1 MFREA
6 LLATGRE
13 AHDETTYLLMSLA
26 TRAKARIFSGAWKLG
41 VLDAIQQSSWR
52 RDRLLILCYH
62 GISLLDEHE
71 WGGLYV
77 SPGHFESRLRLL
89 ESLGVRTAPLG
100 QALTELA
107 EGRLSEPT
115 VALTFDDGTADFALR
130 AAPLLIKYHVPATV
144 YLTTFYSQRQLP
156 VFDPWAAYLLWKGAG
171 HGADLSPLGH
181 VTALPAAR
189 DVVARAKLHD
199 RLRATCAELG
209 FTAADKDT
217 VLRVLSASLGI
228 SYDEYC
234 ARRFMHI
241 MNTEELR
248 GLPGN
253 LVDVQLHTHRH
264 RSPVDRTEFHD
275 ELDLNQRG
283 IAEATGDISL
293 RRHFCY
299 PSGVYSKALRENVAT
314 YGLSSATTCD
324 PGLATRSSDSLLL
337 PRFVDTMS
345 VSDATFTA
353 WVSGGA
359 ALLPRRRSFATA
371 T

>member
-1 MFREA
+1 
-6 LLATGRE
+6 
-13 AHDETTYLLMSLA
+13 MSLA
-26 TRAKARIFSGAWKLG
+26 SRVKAKVFSAAWKLG
-41 VLDAIQQSSWR
+41 VLDAIQQSTWR

-77 SPGHFESRLRLL
+77 SPSHFESRLRLL
-89 ESLGVRTAPLG
+89 ASLGVRTAPLG
-100 QALTELA
+100 QALSELA

-144 YLTTFYSQRQLP
+144 YLTTFYWQRQLP
-156 VFDPWAAYLLWKGAG
+156 VFDPWASYLLWKGAG
-171 HGADLSPLGH
+171 QSADLGPLGH

-189 DVVARAKLHD
+189 DVAARAKLHG

-217 VLRVLSASLGI
+217 VLRVLCASLGI
-228 SYDEYC
+228 SYEEYC

-241 MNTEELR
+241 MNTEEVR

-253 LVDVQLHTHRH
+253 LVDIQLHTHRH
-264 RSPVDRTEFHD
+264 RSPADQTAFHD
-275 ELDLNQRG
+275 ELNLNQQG
-283 IAEATGDISL
+283 IAEATADMTL

-299 PSGVYSKALRENVAT
+299 PSGLYSEALRENVAT
-314 YGLSSATTCD
+314 YGISSATTCD
-324 PGLATRSSDSLLL
+324 PGLATRSSDPLLL

-345 VSDATFTA
+345 VSDATFAA

-359 ALLPRRRSFATA
+359 TLLPHRRSFATA
-371 T
+371 S